1 MANIKINNT
10 NYEVPDGISVLEAA
24 RQNDI
29 FIPTLCS
36 HADLKPFHSLELSD
50 KVFQGDKVFVND
62 SEQKSKH
69 DFDKLEGCG
78 LCVVHINGADIPVSS
93 CETIVSDGMEVI
105 TDSDATKQKRQKN
118 FIPTLAIHPH
128 CCLTC
133 SHREGC
139 PMTEESCMFGNKQPE
154 ICCEISGN
162 CEFQRIS
169 DFVGIA
175 PETPKF
181 TNPNAK
187 RIYDAHLFMRD
198 YNLCI
203 SCGRCVR
210 ACQQLRNVFALGAV
224 MSEGKL
230 VIGTVKGKYLTDADC
245 RFCGACAEVC
255 PTGAIQDIR
264 KPRLHGKNDL
274 VPCQANCPADVDI
287 PDYLRLIK
295 DGMPQASA
303 EVIASK
309 LSFPHSL
316 GKMCFHPCET
326 DCRRNDL
333 SGTGSADSDSI
344 SIRQAKDY
352 AMSNSNIIPEK
363 SEINT
368 GKTVAVIGAGPAGMT
383 TAFYLALNGHQV
395 TVYDKE
401 KDAGGMLKY
410 GIPNYRLSDET
421 LDKDLNR
428 IFYTGIKFKGN
439 VEIGIDEKLDDLIK
453 NNDAVYLATGL
464 SKSRR
469 LPIETPVSE
478 KVLYGIEFLNKAM
491 KEEYD
496 GNYFNGKNIYVI
508 GGGNV
513 ATDAARTAVR
523 LGADNTTIICLE
535 SENNM
540 PAYKQEIIEG
550 KDEGIIIKNSWGIS
564 EINKAEDFIELN
576 LQKCLTVFD
585 ENKNFTPKYDETQ
598 TELIKADVVIICV
611 GQSIDSN
618 FLNGFSSPEIEKS
631 NLITVIRGF
640 AETSVKGLFAGGDI
654 VSGPASVIDAIGQ
667 SKRAAEEI
675 DLFLGGKGQIR
686 GTQSIDVKQEQLIGV
701 INGFTDEK
709 RVDLNLNPVA
719 QRKSCFMPVEV
730 PYSHEAAISEAS
742 RCLQCDL
749 RLNISPNPHPPERD
763 FLTFEKE
770 NIDNIEEKGGVVQLM
785 KADKKVFLIKGS
797 DDIHETLEGF
807 LDDDVEADYFI
818 FEYDELYTKKES
830 ELVQDYLQKYG
841 EMPDT
846 GDDLDDLF

>member
-1 MANIKINNT
+1 MPNIKINNT
-10 NYEVPDGISVLEAA
+10 NYEVPDDISVLEAA
-24 RQNDI
+24 KLNDI

-36 HADLKPFHSLELSD
+36 HSDLKPFHSLELSD
-50 KVFQGDKVFVND
+50 KVFQGDKEFVND
-62 SEQKSKH
+62 PNQ
-69 DFDKLEGCG
+69 DFGKIEGCG
-78 LCVVHINGADIPVSS
+78 LCVVHINGNETPVSS
-93 CETIVSDGMEVI
+93 CETIVSEGMEI
-105 TDSDATKQKRQKN
+105 QTDSAAIKTKRQKN

-169 DFVGIA
+169 DYVGIA
-175 PETPKF
+175 SETPKF
-181 TNPNAK
+181 TNPNEK
-187 RIYDAHLFMRD
+187 RIYDANLFMRD

-210 ACQQLRNVFALGAV
+210 ACQQLRNVYALGAV

-230 VIGTVKGKYLTDADC
+230 VIGSVKGKHLTDADC

-287 PDYLRLIK
+287 PNYLRLIK
-295 DGMPQASA
+295 DGKPQESA

-333 SGTGSADSDSI
+333 SGTNSGDSDSI

-352 AMSNSNIIPEK
+352 AMSNSTIIPEK
-363 SEINT
+363 TEIDT
-368 GKTVAVIGAGPAGMT
+368 GKSVAVIGAGPAGLT
-383 TAFYLALNGHQV
+383 TAYYLALNGHQV

-401 KDAGGMLKY
+401 NDPGGMLKY
-410 GIPNYRLSDET
+410 GIPNYRLNNQT
-421 LDKDLNR
+421 LEKDLNR
-428 IFYTGIKFKGN
+428 IFYSGIKFIPN
-439 VEIGIDEKLDDLIK
+439 TEIGNDIKLNDLIED
-453 NNDAVYLATGL
+453 NDAVYLATGL
-464 SKSRR
+464 SKSKH
-469 LPIETPVSE
+469 LPIGTPES
-478 KVLYGIEFLNKAM
+478 KNILYGIEFLNKAM

-496 GNYFNGKNIYVI
+496 ENYFKNKNVIVI

-523 LGADNTTIICLE
+523 LNANNTTIICLE
-535 SENNM
+535 NENNM

-550 KDEGIIIKNSWGIS
+550 KDEGIIIKNGWGIS
-564 EINKAEDFIELN
+564 EIKNNEDTLQLK

-585 ENKNFTPKYDETQ
+585 ENKNFIPKFDENQ
-598 TELIKADVVIICV
+598 TKIVQTDIVIVCI
-611 GQSIDSN
+611 GQSMDIN
-618 FLNGFSSPEIEKS
+618 FLNGFSNPEIQQS
-631 NLITVIRGF
+631 NLINIIRGY
-640 AETSVKGLFAGGDI
+640 AETNVKKLFAGGDI
-654 VSGPASVIDAIGQ
+654 VLGPASVIDAIGQ
-667 SKRAAEEI
+667 SKNAAEEI
-675 DLFLGGKGQIR
+675 DLFLGGNGQIR
-686 GTQSIDVKQEQLIGV
+686 GTQSIEVKQEPLIGK

-709 RVDLNLNPVA
+709 RLHPELNPA
-719 QRKSCFMPVEV
+719 KQRRSCFMPIEV
-730 PYSHEAAISEAS
+730 PYSDEVAIAEAS

-749 RLNISPNPHPPERD
+749 RLNINSNPHPPTED
-763 FLTFEKE
+763 FLTFDLE
-770 NIDNIEEKGGVVQLM
+770 NINKLEEKGGVVQLM
-785 KADKKVFLIKGS
+785 KEDKKVFLIKGS
-797 DDIHETLEGF
+797 DDIQETLKGF
-807 LDDDVEADYFI
+807 IDDDVDANYFVY
-818 FEYDELYTKKES
+818 EYNELYSKKES
-830 ELVQDYLQKYG
+830 ELVQDFLQKFG